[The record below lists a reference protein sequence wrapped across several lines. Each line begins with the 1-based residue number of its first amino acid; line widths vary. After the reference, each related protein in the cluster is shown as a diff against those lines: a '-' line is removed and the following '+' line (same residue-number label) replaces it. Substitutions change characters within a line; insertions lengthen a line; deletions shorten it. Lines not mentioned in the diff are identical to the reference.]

1 MKKILFVMFSLNS
14 GGAERALINL
24 LSIIDKD
31 RYEIDL
37 LLFSKEGAF
46 LKLVPEY
53 VNIIETPTVLQYFYE
68 SHHCFSA
75 NRILAY
81 GYKCMSSNYEGM
93 PNALM
98 EAMGVGLPCIST
110 DCPTG
115 PKELLGAN
123 ERGILVKPG
132 DKEDL
137 AVAIKYSL
145 ENVEEMKQKADLA
158 KSYIVKRFS
167 PSKIS
172 EMLVS
177 ELEKIIF

>member
-1 MKKILFVMFSLNS
+1 MMGLHDSVQLCGRTNDIAVTLSKHDLF
-14 GGAERALINL
+14 I
-24 LSIIDKD
+24 
-31 RYEIDL
+31 
-37 LLFSKEGAF
+37 
-46 LKLVPEY
+46 
-53 VNIIETPTVLQYFYE
+53 
-68 SHHCFSA
+68 
-75 NRILAY
+75 
-81 GYKCMSSNYEGM
+81 MSSNYEGM

-115 PKELLGAN
+115 PKE
-123 ERGILVKPG
+123 
-132 DKEDL
+132 L

>member
-81 GYKCMSSNYEGM
+81 GYKCMATLLSYARDRRLFTIVLFQNSNLNMMWLFLSYH
-93 PNALM
+93 LK
-98 EAMGVGLPCIST
+98 LCSIFKIRLR
-110 DCPTG
+110 
-115 PKELLGAN
+115 PK
-123 ERGILVKPG
+123 RK
-132 DKEDL
+132 
-137 AVAIKYSL
+137 
-145 ENVEEMKQKADLA
+145 
-158 KSYIVKRFS
+158 
-167 PSKIS
+167 
-172 EMLVS
+172 
-177 ELEKIIF
+177 

>member
-1 MKKILFVMFSLNS
+1 MSLVGTRPPTVDEWEQYELHHRSRMSTKPGITGMWQVSGRSDITDFEEVVRLDTEYIENWTIGLDIKILM
-14 GGAERALINL
+14 
-24 LSIIDKD
+24 K
-31 RYEIDL
+31 
-37 LLFSKEGAF
+37 
-46 LKLVPEY
+46 
-53 VNIIETPTVLQYFYE
+53 TVL
-68 SHHCFSA
+68 A
-75 NRILAY
+75 
-81 GYKCMSSNYEGM
+81 
-93 PNALM
+93 
-98 EAMGVGLPCIST
+98 VGLPCIST

>member
-1 MKKILFVMFSLNS
+1 M
-14 GGAERALINL
+14 
-24 LSIIDKD
+24 
-31 RYEIDL
+31 
-37 LLFSKEGAF
+37 
-46 LKLVPEY
+46 
-53 VNIIETPTVLQYFYE
+53 
-68 SHHCFSA
+68 
-75 NRILAY
+75 
-81 GYKCMSSNYEGM
+81 
-93 PNALM
+93 
-98 EAMGVGLPCIST
+98 
-110 DCPTG
+110 
-115 PKELLGAN
+115 
-123 ERGILVKPG
+123 KPG